1 MTRIM
6 NFNQFLK
13 ENKDA
18 SDKIGDYQFN
28 KFSADE
34 MAELNNEGGF
44 EYTSAIFKNGE
55 MTKEP
60 SVGSNLTA
68 KITSLVTS
76 KDEKFSGWVSVVV
89 TGDSNAETIVTSWLS
104 SRENIVAKKKVGTC
118 INGGKEY
125 DVSIVMVAAGP
136 EKQDASKEEKKEA
149 VSQTE
154 EATKSKPDQEKKPFW
169 QSMKEIFKKK
179 SQ

>member
-6 NFNQFLK
+6 NFNQFLQ

-44 EYTSAIFKNGE
+44 EYTSATFKNGE

-60 SVGSNLTA
+60 SVGSNLTD

-76 KDEKFSGWVSVVV
+76 KDEKFSGWSQ
-89 TGDSNAETIVTSWLS
+89 WLLLVILM
-104 SRENIVAKKKVGTC
+104 R
-118 INGGKEY
+118 
-125 DVSIVMVAAGP
+125 
-136 EKQDASKEEKKEA
+136 KQ
-149 VSQTE
+149 
-154 EATKSKPDQEKKPFW
+154 
-169 QSMKEIFKKK
+169 
-179 SQ
+179 